1 MDNAP
6 RTVTDETSQNRVEQD
21 YRSLFHALEEAV
33 FVHDPESGTILEVN
47 ERAAELFGYDRE
59 DLVGQGIE
67 DVSSSVGLPAKTRP
81 KELLGQAAAGESTTV
96 EWRATDSDGTDFW
109 VEAAL
114 SPVEMGGETR
124 VLASIR
130 TVEDRARR
138 ERELRTFRSAVENA
152 GHSIYW
158 TDSNGVIEYAN
169 PAFESVTGYDRDEAV
184 GLTPRLFKSGEM
196 DETYYEDLWETITAG
211 EVFEHEVVN
220 EDADGERFVI
230 NQTIAPITNDTG
242 EVERYVA
249 VNSDITERRRRERR
263 LEAEKDRSEQLR
275 QRLSVLNRVLRHD
288 IRSAVNVIEGNADL
302 VESAGGTPT
311 GAIETIKAEAERLRR
326 LGEEA
331 RHVQRA
337 VAADAPNQHQDLST
351 LVRTKGFELQ
361 NEYPDASVEVS
372 VDPDLSVRADQ
383 HLDMAVE
390 QLLSNAVEHNDAD
403 TPKVS
408 IRATNAGSKVEV
420 QIADDGPGIPEAELQ
435 PLRAG
440 EETALEHTS
449 GLGLWIAHWIVNAS
463 GGTLS
468 FAENEPRGTVATI
481 ELPAAA

>member
-288 IRSAVNVIEGNADL
+288 IRSAVNVIEGNADR
-302 VESAGGTPT
+302 
-311 GAIETIKAEAERLRR
+311 K
-326 LGEEA
+326 
-331 RHVQRA
+331 
-337 VAADAPNQHQDLST
+337 
-351 LVRTKGFELQ
+351 
-361 NEYPDASVEVS
+361 SVV
-372 VDPDLSVRADQ
+372 
-383 HLDMAVE
+383 
-390 QLLSNAVEHNDAD
+390 
-403 TPKVS
+403 
-408 IRATNAGSKVEV
+408 
-420 QIADDGPGIPEAELQ
+420 
-435 PLRAG
+435 
-440 EETALEHTS
+440 
-449 GLGLWIAHWIVNAS
+449 
-463 GGTLS
+463 
-468 FAENEPRGTVATI
+468 
-481 ELPAAA
+481 